1 MPATPPAPAAMPATP
16 PVPAALWLVRHAES
30 EGNVADASAT
40 RDRAQRLDLPARDPD
55 VRLSRT
61 GCEQADSLGRSWRD
75 LPADQRPDVV
85 LSSPYER
92 ALGTAERALAA
103 AGWQDVGI
111 RRDER
116 LRERDL
122 GLLDG
127 FTKSGIESRFPEEAQ
142 RRAWLGKFYYRPP
155 GGESWADV
163 AGRVRAVVE
172 MVGGRY
178 AGRRVVVVSHQA
190 VLMLFRYVL
199 EDLDEAAVLGLDAT
213 ERLPNTGVV
222 RYRFQDDVPVL
233 EAADDTTH
241 LQGRDVPVTKEPAAD
256 AVHR

>member
-1 MPATPPAPAAMPATP
+1 MPATPST
-16 PVPAALWLVRHAES
+16 PAALWLVRHAES
-30 EGNVADASAT
+30 EGNVADDSAN
-40 RDRAQRLDLPARDPD
+40 RERAERIDLPARDPD
-55 VRLSRT
+55 VRLSAT

-75 LPADQRPDVV
+75 LPRGDRPDVV

-92 ALGTAERALAA
+92 AFRTAERAVAA
-103 AGWQDVGI
+103 AGWHDIDV

-127 FTKSGIESRFPEEAQ
+127 FTRSGTEHRFPEEAA

-163 AGRVRAVVE
+163 AARVRAVLEPVN
-172 MVGGRY
+172 VRY

-199 EDLDEAAVLGLDAT
+199 EELDEASVLELDRT
-213 ERLPNTGVV
+213 QRLANTGVV
-222 RYRFQDDVPVL
+222 RYRFQDGAPVL
-233 EAADDTTH
+233 EAADDTDH
-241 LQGRDVPVTKEPAAD
+241 LHRRDVPVTKEPTAD
-256 AVHR
+256 AAHG

>member
-1 MPATPPAPAAMPATP
+1 MPATPSA
-16 PVPAALWLVRHAES
+16 PAALWLVRHAES
-30 EGNVADASAT
+30 EGNVADASAY
-40 RDRAQRLDLPARDPD
+40 RNRADRLELPARDPD
-55 VRLSRT
+55 VRLSAT
-61 GCEQADSLGRSWRD
+61 GCEQADSLGRSWGA
-75 LPADQRPDVV
+75 LPRSERPDLV

-92 ALGTAERALAA
+92 ALRTAERAVAA
-103 AGWQDVGI
+103 AGWRDIAI

-127 FTKSGIESRFPEEAQ
+127 FTKSGIERRFPEEAE

-163 AGRVRAVVE
+163 AARVRAVVE
-172 MVGGRY
+172 MVGHQH
-178 AGRRVVVVSHQA
+178 AGRRLVVVSHQA

-199 EDLDEAAVLGLDAT
+199 EELDEKAVLELDAT
-213 ERLPNTGVV
+213 QRLANAGVV
-222 RYRFQDDVPVL
+222 RYRFDGTTPVL
-233 EAADDTTH
+233 EEADDTAH
-241 LQGRDVPVTKEPAAD
+241 LQHRDVPVTKEPAAD